1 MEILTY
7 SVVQLHTEADRTE
20 KWDENSRMSLAFYE
34 GIQFTDRRSKDGEQ
48 SPFDDAEVVFE
59 GEVDETKITYKDES
73 MYGVYSSTR
82 NEIEQRE
89 DDAEWLL
96 NQDEEENVKN
106 PDAGHYPDSGMDY
119 HDLSV
124 ARLDD
129 YYSRNNIK
137 SNLDDDEED

>member
-7 SVVQLHTEADRTE
+7 SVEQLNVEADRTE
-20 KWDENSRMSLAFYE
+20 KWDENSTISLAFYD
-34 GIQFTDRRSKDGEQ
+34 GVQFTDRRSKNGEQ

-59 GEVDETKITYKDES
+59 GEVDETKITYEDES
-73 MYGVYSSTR
+73 MYDVYVSTR
-82 NEIEQRE
+82 SELEQRE
-89 DDAEWLL
+89 EDDEWLS
-96 NQDEEENVKN
+96 QDEEEILKN
-106 PDAGHYPDSGMDY
+106 SDAGHYPDSGMDY

-129 YYSRNNIK
+129 FYSRNNIK

>member
-7 SVVQLHTEADRTE
+7 SVKQLNVEADRTE
-20 KWDENSRMSLAFYE
+20 KWDENSKISLAFYI
-34 GIQFTDRRSKDGEQ
+34 GVQFTDRRSKDGEQ

-73 MYGVYSSTR
+73 MYDVYASTR
-82 NEIEQRE
+82 TELEQRE
-89 DDAEWLL
+89 EGDEWLSE
-96 NQDEEENVKN
+96 DEEEILTN
-106 PDAGHYPDSGMDY
+106 PSIGHYPDSGMDH

-124 ARLDD
+124 ARLDQ

-137 SNLDDDEED
+137 TNLDDDED

>member
-7 SVVQLHTEADRTE
+7 SVEQLNVQADRTE
-20 KWDENSRMSLAFYE
+20 KWDENSTISLTFYD
-34 GIQFTDRRSKDGEQ
+34 GVQFTDRRSKDGEQ

-73 MYGVYSSTR
+73 MYYVYASTR
-82 NEIEQRE
+82 SELEQRE
-89 DDAEWLL
+89 EDD
-96 NQDEEENVKN
+96 
-106 PDAGHYPDSGMDY
+106 
-119 HDLSV
+119 

-137 SNLDDDEED
+137 SNLDDDED

>member
-7 SVVQLHTEADRTE
+7 SVKQLNVEADRTE
-20 KWDENSRMSLAFYE
+20 KWDENSTISLAFYD
-34 GIQFTDRRSKDGEQ
+34 GVQFTDRRSKNGEQ

-59 GEVDETKITYKDES
+59 GEVDETKITYKNES
-73 MYGVYSSTR
+73 MYDVYASTR
-82 NEIEQRE
+82 SELEQRE
-89 DDAEWLL
+89 EDDEWLS
-96 NQDEEENVKN
+96 QDEEEILKN
-106 PDAGHYPDSGMDY
+106 FDAGHYPDSGMDY

-124 ARLDD
+124 ARLDN